1 MRFRPLTALLL
12 AAALAPAACGA
23 SEDDAVFDIAFIGEP
38 GELQEGGLRLSPA
51 GQHLRAATREGLV
64 ALSED
69 GEIVPAIAERWI
81 VADEGSSYIFRLR
94 NSEWRDGGP
103 ITGPQVRDRLRR
115 TIERLAD
122 TSLGL
127 DLAQVA
133 QVRAMTGRVVE
144 IRLKSPMPDFLHL
157 LAQPEMG
164 LERDGEGTGP
174 LSAAADRETLVL
186 TAEPPSRRGL
196 PESENWREGFRELHA
211 RALPPAEA
219 VEAFET
225 GRADLVLNGT
235 IADLP
240 LADIGALSRGTVR
253 LDAALGLFG
262 LEVRNEDGFLAS
274 VANREAVAMAI
285 DRSTLMQPF
294 NVGGWAQTTR
304 IVAPG
309 LPDDAGAVGER
320 WQDMTIEQRQAI
332 AAGRVADWERA
343 TGEDLVLN
351 IHLPPGPGSDRLFSR
366 IALGL
371 AAAGIAARRSDRLRT
386 SDLALKDRLARY
398 AGARW
403 YLNQFH
409 CLLAQGPCS
418 EEADELVR
426 QSLSVADPARKAA
439 LLAEAERA
447 LTDANVYI
455 PLGAPIRWSLVRGG
469 VTGFEENRWSVH
481 PLFPLAQ
488 RGI

>member
-1 MRFRPLTALLL
+1 MNFRALIALPL
-12 AAALAPAACGA
+12 AAAMALAGCGTA
-23 SEDDAVFDIAFIGEP
+23 EDELVFDIAFIGQPE
-38 GELQEGGLRLSPA
+38 ELQEQGLRLSPA

-81 VADEGSSYIFRLR
+81 VADDGSSYIFRLR
-94 NSEWRDGGP
+94 NSNWADGEP
-103 ITGPQVRDRLRR
+103 ITGEQVRDQLRR
-115 TIERLAD
+115 TIERLRD

-127 DLAQVA
+127 DLAQIA

-144 IRLKSPMPDFLHL
+144 IRLRSPMPDFLHL

-164 LERDGEGTGP
+164 LERGGEGAGPMALSSDGEE
-174 LSAAADRETLVL
+174 LIL
-186 TAEPPSRRGL
+186 TAQPPSRRGL
-196 PESENWREGFRELHA
+196 PESENWQEGFRELRV

-240 LADIGALSRGTVR
+240 LANVGALSRGTVR
-253 LDAALGLFG
+253 LDAVTGLFG
-262 LEVRNEDGFLAS
+262 LEIRNEYGFLAS

-294 NVGGWAQTTR
+294 NVGGWTQTTR

-309 LPDDAGAVGER
+309 LPDDGGAVGER
-320 WQDMTIEQRQAI
+320 WQDLSIGQRQQI
-332 AAGRVADWERA
+332 AAGRVAAWESA
-343 TGEDLVLN
+343 TGSDLVLE
-351 IHLPPGPGSDRLFSR
+351 IYLPQGPGSDLLFTR
-366 IALGL
+366 IARGL
-371 AAAGIAARRSDRLRT
+371 AEAGISARRAERFGT
-386 SDLALKDRLARY
+386 ADLALKDRPARY
-398 AGARW
+398 AGTRW
-403 YLNQFH
+403 FLNQFN
-409 CLLAQGPCS
+409 CRLVSGPCS
-418 EEADELVR
+418 EEADALVQ
-426 QSLSVADPARKAA
+426 QSLATLDAQRRAV

-447 LTDANVYI
+447 LIDANVFI
-455 PLGAPIRWSLVRGG
+455 PFGVPIRWSLVRGG
-469 VTGFEENRWSVH
+469 VSGFEENRWSVH

-488 RGI
+488 RPI